1 MSSERERRFVG
12 PRRGQFAFALG
23 FLVISALLLI
33 LIGDQTAWVNKTK
46 LSAQPRFWPAV
57 GLILMVAML
66 GLHLWK
72 MPWRGFT
79 RFDRVE
85 LKRWLTV
92 FEYAGWFM
100 AYVLI
105 VPVLGYLPTT
115 LIFVPALAWRMGY
128 RSRRMISICVAF
140 SFAVVIIF
148 KSFLSV
154 KIPGGMIYEYL
165 PGALRSFAILNL

>member
-1 MSSERERRFVG
+1 MTTERERRFVG

-23 FLVISALLLI
+23 FLAVSALLLA
-33 LIGDQTAWVNKTK
+33 LIGQQTAWVDNTK

-57 GLILMVAML
+57 GLLLMVIAVGFHAWRL
-66 GLHLWK
+66 
-72 MPWRGFT
+72 PWREVT

-85 LKRWLTV
+85 LRRWLTV

-100 AYVLI
+100 VYVLV
-105 VPVLGYLPTT
+105 VPLLGYLPTT

-128 RSRRMISICVAF
+128 RSRRMMVICIAF
-140 SFAVVIIF
+140 SVVVVVVF

-154 KIPGGMIYEYL
+154 KIPGGLVYEYL